1 MLELER
7 TVMNRQLQIAPQF
20 SSDLTALSE
29 PSLPRFR
36 LLDAASWGHHKIPR
50 SQRQGGDVSLDLQKK
65 IDTSGTRTRH
75 DKDVHVPGPGQRA
88 IVLLALLSFLTLEDS
103 NEDLP
108 KKRASS
114 HCVNHTQR

>member
-65 IDTSGTRTRH
+65 MIHLAHARGTTRTCMFLGQGN
-75 DKDVHVPGPGQRA
+75 VP
-88 IVLLALLSFLTLEDS
+88 LCS
-103 NEDLP
+103 
-108 KKRASS
+108 
-114 HCVNHTQR
+114 